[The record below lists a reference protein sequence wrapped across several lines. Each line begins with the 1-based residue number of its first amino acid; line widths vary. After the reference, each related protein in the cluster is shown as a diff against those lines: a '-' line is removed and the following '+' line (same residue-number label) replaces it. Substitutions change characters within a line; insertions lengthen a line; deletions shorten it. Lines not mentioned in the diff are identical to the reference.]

1 MKVRMERLFS
11 VLRIRIRIQPVAEYG
26 SNPDLDPDPKRC
38 FFRAA
43 LRLLSSRRFCL
54 YLGPQP
60 STLYFCAGFDRE
72 GKRVVRVQNPRSA
85 FFCKDPLLADY
96 LSLRAT
102 GS

>member
-1 MKVRMERLFS
+1 MADF
-11 VLRIRIRIQPVAEYG
+11 VLI
-26 SNPDLDPDPKRC
+26 
-38 FFRAA
+38 
-43 LRLLSSRRFCL
+43 
-54 YLGPQP
+54 

-102 GS
+102 LS

>member
-1 MKVRMERLFS
+1 MLT
-11 VLRIRIRIQPVAEYG
+11 
-26 SNPDLDPDPKRC
+26 
-38 FFRAA
+38 
-43 LRLLSSRRFCL
+43 RRTHFLPCIDT
-54 YLGPQP
+54 YVGPHP

-102 GS
+102 LS